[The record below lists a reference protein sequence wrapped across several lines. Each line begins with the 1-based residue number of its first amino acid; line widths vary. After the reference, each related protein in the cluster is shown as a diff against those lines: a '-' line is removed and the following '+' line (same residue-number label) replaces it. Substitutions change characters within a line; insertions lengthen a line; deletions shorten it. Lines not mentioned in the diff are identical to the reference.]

1 VRGPISRREFLGVSA
16 GLVVL
21 AACGDDDTPDVSVDR
36 KKESDQLTIVLG
48 VDPNNAVVAG
58 IEERIPFVVLK
69 GQKPSADY
77 RVEVGFAAGPDGS
90 FGPGTL
96 AEVHKDG
103 IEERPYYLV
112 RQTFA
117 QPGVYRLGAN
127 VGGGS
132 AQATFMAVD
141 PSTVKTPLAGRPF
154 PVVKTP
160 TIPEPMGVEPICTRS
175 PACPWHDISL
185 DAALGEKRPVVFY
198 VGTPARCETRTC
210 GPVLDILLSQREA
223 YEPKLRFVHLEVYK
237 TLTGQETIPAIAEL
251 KIESE
256 PWIFMIGADGA
267 LRERFAGPVDRK
279 EAAEALARLA
289 AG

>member
-1 VRGPISRREFLGVSA
+1 MRVPISRREFFGVSA

-21 AACGDDDTPDVSVDR
+21 AACGDDKPDVSVDR
-36 KKESDQLTIVLG
+36 KNESDKLTIVLG

-69 GQKPSADY
+69 GQKPSTDY
-77 RVEVGFAAGPDGS
+77 RVEVGFAAGPNGA
-90 FGPGTL
+90 FGPGML
-96 AEVHKDG
+96 AEAHKDG

-112 RQTFA
+112 RQTFS

-127 VGGGS
+127 IDGGS

-141 PSTVKTPLAGRPF
+141 PAAVKTPVPGRPF
-154 PVVKTP
+154 PAVKTP
-160 TIPEPMGVEPICTRS
+160 TVADPMGVEPICTGS
-175 PACPWHDISL
+175 PPCPWHDVSL
-185 DAALGEKRPVVFY
+185 DAALKEKRPVVLY

-210 GPVLDILLSQREA
+210 GPVLDILESQRAAFES
-223 YEPKLRFVHLEVYK
+223 KLRFVHLEVYK
-237 TLTGQETIPAIAEL
+237 TLTGQDTIPAIAEL

-256 PWIFMIGADGA
+256 PWIFMIGADGV

-289 AG
+289 GS